1 MNYNESAIIFNTN
14 TEINSNNNKP
24 NGFNNSENI
33 EENVNEDRILY
44 KLTLRKQKIQQTI
57 NGKRN
62 LKSKNNFI
70 KIKDEDIIKFEKKDF
85 LSGKVYDDLESAI
98 KSKDGYLQLSII
110 LGLVHFL
117 QDQKLDNLEYNN
129 LLLKADSSYNIN
141 NNSSNELFPLSNL
154 VLRLGLETDNKII
167 FIYCFNF
174 ILNFSFISHEYCKH
188 ITQKKIIEDILNKLL
203 YFYPFF
209 VEKKNKGENYNK
221 IFKMTEA
228 QKMEEYEA
236 YYFGSQIFKLLGNLF
251 VSSETY
257 EVFESIKFYEKVIY
271 LLSIFELDMK
281 NNEHLKFQFEYL
293 DTLIWLIYLI
303 FTHNE
308 NFVVDYYDNLN
319 NLVPNLLSYV
329 KALNNTQEIDFL
341 EKIIELIEIFSD
353 VDENF
358 AKKIAYSDGIKI
370 LSNLFDY
377 LFAQDKSDCMI
388 LTSEIIERILAIF
401 INITSIDSKYLKL
414 FEYDI
419 FAVVFEK
426 LFSVYKFHHSNHFD
440 IQRNLLLILSNCACV
455 EDVEEI
461 VKRFLLNNNII
472 KDLFKIY
479 YQYHKKEVLYFINNI
494 MLKQHKKIRD
504 YILVM
509 GAFDIIKNNI
519 YDYDGNSEEVTNLTI
534 ESLFNM
540 IQREKAFN
548 IRLVFSN
555 IYKTSIPEKIKEIFN
570 NNDFP
575 IETEN
580 KLKSLIEDFEKYEKS
595 EELNH

>member
-1 MNYNESAIIFNTN
+1 MNYNESAVIFNTN

-281 NNEHLKFQFEYL
+281 NTEHLKFQFEYL

>member
-1 MNYNESAIIFNTN
+1 MNYNESAVIFNTN

-62 LKSKNNFI
+62 LKSKNHFI

-98 KSKDGYLQLSII
+98 KSKDGYQQLSII

-129 LLLKADSSYNIN
+129 LLLKADSSYNIKN
-141 NNSSNELFPLSNL
+141 NNRNELFPLSNL

-281 NNEHLKFQFEYL
+281 NTEHLKFQFEYL

-308 NFVVDYYDNLN
+308 NFVVDYYENLN

-580 KLKSLIEDFEKYEKS
+580 KLKSLVEDFEKYEKS

>member
-14 TEINSNNNKP
+14 TEINSSSNRP
-24 NGFNNSENI
+24 NGLNNSENI

-62 LKSKNNFI
+62 LKSKNHFI

-85 LSGKVYDDLESAI
+85 LSGKVYDDLENAI
-98 KSKDGYLQLSII
+98 KSKDGYQQLSII

-129 LLLKADSSYNIN
+129 LLLKADSSYNIKN
-141 NNSSNELFPLSNL
+141 NNRNELFPLSNL

-188 ITQKKIIEDILNKLL
+188 ITQKKIIENILDKLL

-281 NNEHLKFQFEYL
+281 NTEHLKFQFEYL

-461 VKRFLLNNNII
+461 VKRFLLNNNVI

>member
-1 MNYNESAIIFNTN
+1 MNYNESAVIFNTN

-129 LLLKADSSYNIN
+129 LLLKADSSYNIK

-281 NNEHLKFQFEYL
+281 NTEHLKFQFEYL

-308 NFVVDYYDNLN
+308 NFVVDYYENLN

-580 KLKSLIEDFEKYEKS
+580 KLKSLVEDFEKYEKS

>member
-1 MNYNESAIIFNTN
+1 MNYNESAVIFNTN

>member
-1 MNYNESAIIFNTN
+1 MNYNESAVIFNTN

-62 LKSKNNFI
+62 LKSKNHFI

-98 KSKDGYLQLSII
+98 KSKDGYQQLSII

-129 LLLKADSSYNIN
+129 LLLKADSSYNIKN
-141 NNSSNELFPLSNL
+141 NNRNELFPLSNL

-188 ITQKKIIEDILNKLL
+188 ITQKKIIENILDKLL

-257 EVFESIKFYEKVIY
+257 DVFESIKFYEKVIY

-281 NNEHLKFQFEYL
+281 NTEHLKFQFEYL

-308 NFVVDYYDNLN
+308 NFVVDYYENLN

-461 VKRFLLNNNII
+461 AKRFLLNNNII

-580 KLKSLIEDFEKYEKS
+580 KLKSLVEDFEKYEKS